1 MDLGMQDDKIK
12 IPNKLYF
19 DISEVS
25 ELTGVKPYVLR
36 YWESEFTQL
45 KPTKTSKGQRKYKKK
60 DIEKILEIKE
70 LLRDE
75 NYTIAGARKKLT
87 QKQTEQV
94 RKPDLYSIIEDTK
107 KELYSLRDMLSRPVQ
122 PRRK

>member
-1 MDLGMQDDKIK
+1 MQDDKIK

-87 QKQTEQV
+87 QKQTEQA

-122 PRRK
+122 SRRK

>member
-1 MDLGMQDDKIK
+1 MQDDKIK

-60 DIEKILEIKE
+60 DIEKFKVEFADLISEEGLEI
-70 LLRDE
+70 
-75 NYTIAGARKKLT
+75 N
-87 QKQTEQV
+87 
-94 RKPDLYSIIEDTK
+94 
-107 KELYSLRDMLSRPVQ
+107 
-122 PRRK
+122 